1 MLSSSPRPGERRRES
16 LLVSEKEGPYNEDLH
31 ARSDR
36 QCSIA
41 IRRYTVTVH
50 GVFGDDTLATAS
62 RVTMRLGY
70 DRCIMMSY

>member
-1 MLSSSPRPGERRRES
+1 M
-16 LLVSEKEGPYNEDLH
+16 
-31 ARSDR
+31 
-36 QCSIA
+36 
-41 IRRYTVTVH
+41 TVH